1 MKKDLYK
8 LTFKKFNN
16 LIKFI
21 VLILLIMTTCV
32 NLIVCKNFKKVF
44 ARPNPD
50 IVVKDFFNSLIKKDY
65 VRAYSFLCEENKKL
79 TTIEEFVETIK
90 NFQEIKEYEIL
101 SSNVG
106 YKNARISVDL
116 KSISYDEEETTKIEV
131 PFIMQEDKWRIVF
144 YDIELEK

>member
-32 NLIVCKNFKKVF
+32 NLIVCKNFEKVF

-131 PFIMQEDKWRIVF
+131 PLIMQEDKWRIVF
-144 YDIELEK
+144 YDIELKK

>member
-1 MKKDLYK
+1 MKKDSCK
-8 LTFKKFNN
+8 LNFKKFNN
-16 LIKFI
+16 LIKFTF
-21 VLILLIMTTCV
+21 LILLILTTLI
-32 NLIVCKNFKKVF
+32 NLIACKNFKKVF

-79 TTIEEFVETIK
+79 ITIEEFIK
-90 NFQEIKEYEIL
+90 IIGNFQEIKEYEIL

-131 PFIMQEDKWRIVF
+131 PLVMQEEKWRIVF

>member
-1 MKKDLYK
+1 
-8 LTFKKFNN
+8 
-16 LIKFI
+16 
-21 VLILLIMTTCV
+21 
-32 NLIVCKNFKKVF
+32 
-44 ARPNPD
+44 
-50 IVVKDFFNSLIKKDY
+50 FFNSLIKKDY

-106 YKNARISVDL
+106 YKNARILVDL

-131 PFIMQEDKWRIVF
+131 PLVMQEDIWRIVF
-144 YDIELEK
+144 YDIELVERVRS

>member
-16 LIKFI
+16 LIKFTI
-21 VLILLIMTTCV
+21 LILLIMTTCV
-32 NLIVCKNFKKVF
+32 NLIGCKNFKKVF
-44 ARPNPD
+44 TRPNPD

-65 VRAYSFLCEENKKL
+65 VGAYSFLCEENKKL
-79 TTIEEFVETIK
+79 TTMEEFVETIK

-106 YKNARISVDL
+106 YKNARILVDL

-131 PFIMQEDKWRIVF
+131 PLVMQEDIWRIVF
-144 YDIELEK
+144 YDIEFEK